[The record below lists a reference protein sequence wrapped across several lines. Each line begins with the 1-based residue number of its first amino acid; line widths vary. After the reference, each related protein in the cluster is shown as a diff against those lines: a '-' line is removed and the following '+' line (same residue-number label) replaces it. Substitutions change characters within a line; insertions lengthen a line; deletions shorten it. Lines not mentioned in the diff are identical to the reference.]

1 MVEVEVDYR
10 EEVEVRA
17 TLQQAFALL
26 ADVYRS
32 GNHFP
37 GVDTLTPIDS
47 EGRWRWSM
55 KEKGFGPVKVRA
67 VYDAVYTLRPDVR
80 RVDWAPG
87 PGRNDMESYGSWEIC
102 GGGDEPTR
110 LVFHART
117 IAHIPAPR
125 IMSKMVDAFAREE
138 LSGMKKKYVA
148 AIAATLDKG

>member
-10 EEVEVRA
+10 EEVEVQG

-37 GVDTLTPIDS
+37 GVDTLSPVDS
-47 EGRWRWSM
+47 DGRWRWSM

-67 VYDAVYTLRPDVR
+67 VYDAVYTLSPETR
-80 RVDWAPG
+80 RVEWRPG
-87 PGRNDMESYGSWEIC
+87 PGRNDMESFGSWEIV
-102 GGGDEPTR
+102 GGGDESTR
-110 LVFHART
+110 LIFHART
-117 IAHIPAPR
+117 IAHINAPR
-125 IMSKMVDAFAREE
+125 MMAKMVDAFVREE

-148 AIAATLDKG
+148 AIAATLAAG